1 MTARRRDRFRA
12 ARQVGAASAL
22 ASALAGCGGDVQDT
36 TGVPGAVLAVPPR
49 AGFEVVADAM
59 QLHCGTLDC
68 HGQTGRNMRLY
79 GQYGLRLAPTDN
91 PLDQSTSNAEYDAC
105 YASIVGL
112 EPEAMSDVVLHRA
125 QPDALAMFRK
135 PRGIEKH
142 KGGQLVIQG
151 DALDRCM
158 VTWVTGTVDS
168 DACFAAQ
175 MGRPRVTGG
184 N

>member
-1 MTARRRDRFRA
+1 MTARHRNGLLG
-12 ARQVGAASAL
+12 ARQRGAASAV
-22 ASALAGCGGDVQDT
+22 AFALAGCGGDVQDT
-36 TGVPGAVLAVPPR
+36 TGVPGALLAVPAR
-49 AGFEVVADAM
+49 TGFEVVADAM

-112 EPEAMSDVVLHRA
+112 EPETMSDVVLHRA
-125 QPDALAMFRK
+125 QPNALTMFRK
-135 PRGIEKH
+135 ARGIERH
-142 KGGQLVIQG
+142 KGGQLVVQG

-158 VTWVTGTVDS
+158 VSWVTGTVDS

>member
-1 MTARRRDRFRA
+1 MTVRHRDRFVGGRRWG
-12 ARQVGAASAL
+12 ARSAIAL
-22 ASALAGCGGDVQDT
+22 ALGGCGGDVHET

-49 AGFEVVADAM
+49 AGFEVVSDAM

-105 YASIVGL
+105 YASIAGL
-112 EPEAMSDVVLHRA
+112 EPEAMSDVVLHSA